1 MSISEA
7 YQVYETIKIRR
18 NTMASGPVGLKK
30 FFSKKINEEKV
41 EEDILSM
48 VEEGHEQGVIE
59 ENEAEMISNIFE
71 FSDKNARDIMTSRQK
86 IIALEDTV
94 DVEEALNFALENSFS
109 RYPVYEEDIDNII
122 GVIHLKDLIAAYLED
137 PKQNIKEILEEP
149 IFIHPTFNISKL
161 LQKMQNEK
169 IHMAIVLDEYGQTE
183 GLVAMEDIIEEI
195 VGNIFDEHDEE
206 EVENIKSISRDAYLM
221 NGEAFLND
229 IADEL
234 SIEFPDEDFET
245 LNGFLLYKL
254 ERIPEEN
261 EKIEIVYQ
269 GYKFT
274 PVKISD
280 KMIRLVRVEKTEK
293 DASEK
298 D

>member
-1 MSISEA
+1 
-7 YQVYETIKIRR
+7 
-18 NTMASGPVGLKK
+18 MAGGPGGFKK
-30 FFSKKINEEKV
+30 LFSKKVNEEKV

-86 IIALEDTV
+86 IIALEETV

-122 GVIHLKDLIAAYLED
+122 GVIHLKDLIAAYLEN

-221 NGEAFLND
+221 NGEAFLSD
-229 IADEL
+229 ISDEI

-269 GYKFT
+269 GYKFI

-280 KMIRLVRVEKTEK
+280 KMIRLVRVEKTNEEEK
-293 DASEK
+293 DKE
-298 D
+298 

>member
-1 MSISEA
+1 
-7 YQVYETIKIRR
+7 
-18 NTMASGPVGLKK
+18 MAGGPGGLKK
-30 FFSKKINEEKV
+30 LFAKKVNEEKV

-94 DVEEALNFALENSFS
+94 NVEEALNFALENSFS

-122 GVIHLKDLIAAYLED
+122 GVIHLKDLIAAYLEN

-229 IADEL
+229 IENEL

-261 EKIEIVYQ
+261 EKIEIIYQ
-269 GYKFT
+269 GYKFI
-274 PVKISD
+274 PVKIAD
-280 KMIRLVRVEKTEK
+280 KMIRLVRVEKTDEEDDK
-293 DASEK
+293 KTIKE
-298 D
+298 

>member
-1 MSISEA
+1 
-7 YQVYETIKIRR
+7 
-18 NTMASGPVGLKK
+18 MAGGPGGFKK
-30 FFSKKINEEKV
+30 FFSKKVNEEKV

-71 FSDKNARDIMTSRQK
+71 LSDKNARDIMTSRQK

-122 GVIHLKDLIAAYLED
+122 GVIHLKDLIAAYLEN

-221 NGEAFLND
+221 NGEAFLSD
-229 IADEL
+229 ISDEI

-269 GYKFT
+269 GYKFI

-280 KMIRLVRVEKTEK
+280 KMIRLVRVEKTNEEEK
-293 DASEK
+293 DKE
-298 D
+298 